1 MAKPLASSA
10 ILQLIK
16 NSNAE
21 TFTGLSLW
29 QLCEITGLK
38 QKTVSH
44 STAFLLRENKIKFHR
59 DDKYR
64 TSDMA
69 DPSRSPSFFA

>member
-1 MAKPLASSA
+1 MPKPLTSSA
-10 ILQLIK
+10 ILQLIR
-16 NSNAE
+16 NSNKE
-21 TFTGLSLW
+21 TFTGLSMW

-44 STAFLLRENKIKFHR
+44 STAFLLREKKIKLHR
-59 DDKYR
+59 DDKFR
-64 TSDMA
+64 TIDMV